1 MRQVAINFDQVR
13 YDEASHGGEVT
24 LQTCRY
30 LDNKAEREGIMTR
43 PAWIQVIPETQAEGL
58 LAELYE
64 RWMDRRH
71 GAVDNILR
79 VHSLHPRTLGEH
91 AELYDTTMHGP
102 SGLTLA
108 EREMIGVVVSSINH
122 CHY

>member
-1 MRQVAINFDQVR
+1 MV
-13 YDEASHGGEVT
+13 
-24 LQTCRY
+24 
-30 LDNKAEREGIMTR
+30 R
-43 PAWIQVIPETQAEGL
+43 PAWIEVIPEAQADGL
-58 LAELYE
+58 LADLYE

-79 VHSLHPRTLGEH
+79 VHSLHPQTLGEH

-102 SGLTLA
+102 SALTLA
-108 EREMIGVVVSSINH
+108 EREMIAVVVSSINH